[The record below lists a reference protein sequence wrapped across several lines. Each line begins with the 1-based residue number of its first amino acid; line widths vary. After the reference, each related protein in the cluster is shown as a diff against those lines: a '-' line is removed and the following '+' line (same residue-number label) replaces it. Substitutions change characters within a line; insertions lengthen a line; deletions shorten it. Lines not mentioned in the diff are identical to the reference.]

1 MIGVKCIYPK
11 SESLEYSPYLL
22 EISVPVRIVIRN
34 DSKYIYKLFISLS
47 RFYNLIDECIPDN
60 LIAEITVAMEARSL
74 NCINLMTLV
83 AELLSDALHI
93 ISDDTCRT
101 SCQDEESF
109 CSYDINRALNGGSEL
124 IGSSKYN
131 LLLKH
136 VRTRN

>member
-1 MIGVKCIYPK
+1 MIGVKCIYLK
-11 SESLEYSPYLL
+11 SESLKYSPYFLK
-22 EISVPVRIVIRN
+22 IAVPVRIVIRN
-34 DSKYIYKLFISLS
+34 YSKYIYKLLISLS
-47 RFYNLIDECIPDN
+47 RFYNLIDECVPDN
-60 LIAEITVAMEARSL
+60 LIAEITVTVEARSL

-109 CSYDINRALNGGSEL
+109 CIYDINRALNGSSEL

-136 VRTRN
+136 VRAGN